1 MIYTFY
7 EYQVTNRMRYEN
19 CCDHFRQETGGQQVL
34 WTMTNT
40 ALNSAKTSHE
50 LEQPIKNPYKKRVIN
65 VPKVSLSPGASSFTK
80 HKSWLAGSGQRQP
93 PPTHELRC
101 EKAVGEKRVDEG
113 TIKET
118 NETEVIHGDHGV
130 FLCRNRGNLFLIVPI
145 QDEWGVPD
153 IEAKLHDAASIPDSE
168 VKSTQEILQPKNK
181 QTFREEITTE
191 AKRIA
196 KEKCKNTP
204 EEDAQ
209 WIRSTYPSIPT
220 MTEISDL
227 LCSETDAIRFLA
239 NRGVIDPC
247 GICGNCKGK

>member
-40 ALNSAKTSHE
+40 ALNSARTSNE

-93 PPTHELRC
+93 PPTHETC
-101 EKAVGEKRVDEG
+101 FGNKTEGEIQEQGKCTE
-113 TIKET
+113 
-118 NETEVIHGDHGV
+118 ETEVIHGDHGV
-130 FLCRNRGNLFLIVPI
+130 FLCRNRDTLFLIVPI

-153 IEAKLHDAASIPDSE
+153 IEATLRNAASVPDSE
-168 VKSTQEILQPKNK
+168 VVSSREFLKKSERPTY
-181 QTFREEITTE
+181 REQITE
-191 AKRIA
+191 QAQRIA
-196 KEKCKNTP
+196 KTQCEDTKNDDP
-204 EEDAQ
+204 Q
-209 WIRSTYPSIPT
+209 WLKSTYKNIPT
-220 MTEISDL
+220 MNEISDL
-227 LCSETDAIRFLA
+227 LCRETDAVRFLA

-247 GICGNCKGK
+247 GICKNCKGK